1 MDAGLRQQLLAK
13 SAWSEQ
19 ELAQKIEEKQ
29 EKFAGL
35 LAEDAAIELLAR
47 EQGLEVK
54 KEKSTPQFTPL
65 ASVEA
70 GTTAN
75 VRARVL
81 HVFALKRFEKNGRKG
96 KVCNVSIADDSGP
109 ATLVLWGRDCAA
121 ADSLER
127 NDAIEI
133 TEGLVKNKNPLEI
146 HSTLL
151 TQVKRVAAESKT
163 AAVAEIKDL
172 QEGTEADFF
181 ARLLEL
187 SEEKEFDREKNGVKT
202 KGKMA
207 SALAAD
213 DSGQVRL
220 VLWDENAEL
229 ARRARPGDAVKIES
243 GAVKKGRDGSLEVH
257 LGWRSRAVLNP
268 RAHGLREREELWKAK
283 YAEKKIA
290 EAAEGDVVLLY
301 ATLAEVSGCRI
312 VRKCRSCGV
321 SVNVH
326 EQKCSC
332 GSEELRDLLVLEAKL
347 SDPSGSA
354 RAVFFGREAMHVLG
368 VNKVTID
375 PQTIAELK
383 AEQLS
388 GKPIKLI
395 AQAKQ
400 GNVSG
405 EKEFVAKHVL

>member
-1 MDAGLRQQLLAK
+1 MDSALKQQLVAK
-13 SAWSEQ
+13 TAWTEQ
-19 ELAQKIEEKQ
+19 ELAAKIAEKQ

-35 LAEDAAIELLAR
+35 LAEDAALELLAR
-47 EQGLEVK
+47 ENGMDVK
-54 KEKSTPQFTPL
+54 KPEPAPQFTPL

-75 VRARVL
+75 VRVRVL

-96 KVCNVSIADDSGP
+96 KVCNVSIADDSCS

-121 ADSLER
+121 AESLER
-127 NDAIEI
+127 NDWVEVTDGI
-133 TEGLVKNKNPLEI
+133 VKNKNPLEI
-146 HSTLL
+146 HSALL
-151 TQVKRVAAESKT
+151 TQVKRVGEAKPQVT
-163 AAVAEIKDL
+163 EIKDL
-172 QEGTEADFF
+172 RDGKEADFF
-181 ARLLEL
+181 ARLLEVG
-187 SEEKEFDREKNGVKT
+187 EEKEFDREKNGVKT

-213 DSGQVRL
+213 DSGQIRL

-229 ARRARPGDAVKIES
+229 ARRARPGDAVKVES
-243 GAVKKGRDGSLEVH
+243 GAVKQGRDGSPEVH
-257 LGWRSRAVLNP
+257 LGWRSRAILNP

-283 YAEKKIA
+283 YAEKKIG
-290 EAAEGDVVLLY
+290 EACEGETVLLY
-301 ATLAEVSGCRI
+301 ATLAEVSGCRL
-312 VRKCRSCGV
+312 VRKCRSCGT
-321 SVNVH
+321 SVNMH

-332 GSEELRDLLVLEAKL
+332 GSEDLRDLLVLEAKL
-347 SDPSGSA
+347 SDPTGSA

-383 AEQLS
+383 AEQLA

-400 GNVSG
+400 GRVSG